1 MQGTDDQQT
10 VTPGGFL
17 EEYLL
22 GTARASRK
30 IVFVCLIVALA
41 TAVYSLLVEERYT
54 SYALI
59 MVPSARTESMSAL
72 AGGLAG
78 AAAMGNL
85 GVDLTGLLGSTP
97 SSPDL
102 DLAYQIMTSRYV
114 FEQLIELNNLMPLLK
129 VQDMDRAVEK
139 MVGRTSI
146 QITEEGFFTLALSG
160 WTAEGTAR
168 LARQLIDLS
177 NSRLDV
183 LITSMTRR
191 ARIEAESSL
200 VFAEDSLHAAM
211 AELEAFR
218 DSTGVILPEAQAA
231 QAVTV
236 LAEVEKLLIEAQSE
250 LAGVTVSLAP
260 GSPSALSLS
269 RRIAYLEHSLGTRL
283 EEGDSLSALPGLGET
298 PELLRRYEELFME
311 VETRRA
317 IYILLRQE
325 YEQLILDEARESP
338 MLEILVHP
346 VPAIERSYPKRKNMV
361 IKNTFTAFLVS
372 LGWMLVLTYF
382 RRLSRDRRKSA
393 LIGEVWR
400 ELRRQLLP
408 FGGR

>member
-1 MQGTDDQQT
+1 MTS
-10 VTPGGFL
+10 GGFL
-17 EEYLL
+17 EEFLL

-30 IVFVCLIVALA
+30 IAMVCLIVALA
-41 TAVYSLLVEERYT
+41 TAVYSLLVEEKYT

-114 FEQLIELNNLMPLLK
+114 FEELIERNNLMPLLK
-129 VQDMDRAVEK
+129 VQDMDHAVER
-139 MVGRTSI
+139 MVGRTNI
-146 QITEEGFFTLALSG
+146 QITPEGFFTLALSG

-168 LARQLIDLS
+168 LARQLIDVS

-200 VFAEDSLHAAM
+200 AFAEDSLHSAM
-211 AELEAFR
+211 VELEAFR
-218 DSTGVILPEAQAA
+218 DSTGVILPEAQAT

-236 LAEVEKLLIEAQSE
+236 LAEVEKLLIEAESE

-269 RRIAYLEHSLGTRL
+269 RRIAYLEHSLGIRL

-298 PELLRRYEELFME
+298 PQLLRRYEELVME

-346 VPAIERSYPKRKNMV
+346 VPAIRRSYPKRKNMV
-361 IKNTFTAFLVS
+361 IKNILTTLLVS

-382 RRLSRDRRKSA
+382 RRLSRDPGKSG
-393 LIGEVWR
+393 LIREIWG
-400 ELRRQLLP
+400 ELRRQLIP
-408 FGGR
+408 FGRK